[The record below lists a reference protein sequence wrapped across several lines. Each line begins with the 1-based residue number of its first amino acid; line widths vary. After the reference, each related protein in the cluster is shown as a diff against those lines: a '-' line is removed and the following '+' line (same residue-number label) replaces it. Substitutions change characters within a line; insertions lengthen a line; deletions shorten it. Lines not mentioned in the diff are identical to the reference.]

1 MSELERTVGQL
12 SEQGGYGYPA
22 EDNSWVGDSHR
33 AIENYVGRELWTPDR
48 ITEGLQYVSH
58 RANEIADAF
67 RSVGI
72 TPRTPDQN
80 TSSPQNDATFDAY
93 RTARAAYERDG
104 SVDNYVRQQDTG
116 RAHLEQVLGEQ
127 DYVADL
133 VGRVQSGELP
143 NTVLLQQASS
153 PTLGPAPAPTPN
165 IVITEAPQRGYDPVR
180 DNAPQNQQSSS
191 QPQNAVQNVGGLL
204 PPSSGRPRQ
213 NPSGHSRSTH
223 RNATNTHE
231 GSKRQKRK

>member
-1 MSELERTVGQL
+1 MGELERKVGQL

-22 EDNSWVGDSHR
+22 EDNSWVEDSHR

-48 ITEGLQYVSH
+48 ITEGLQYVSY

-72 TPRTPDQN
+72 TPRTPDQHA
-80 TSSPQNDATFDAY
+80 SSRQYDATLDAY
-93 RTARAAYERDG
+93 RMARTEYGRDP
-104 SVDNYVRQQDTG
+104 SVENYVRQQDTG

-127 DYVADL
+127 DHVANL

-143 NTVLLQQASS
+143 NTVLLQETPS
-153 PTLGPAPAPTPN
+153 PTLGPAPAPTPS
-165 IVITEAPQRGYDPVR
+165 IVITGAPQQGYDPVR
-180 DNAPQNQQSSS
+180 DSALRQQSAL
-191 QPQNAVQNVGGLL
+191 QPRNAVQNVGGLL
-204 PPSSGRPRQ
+204 PPSGGRPRQ
-213 NPSGHSRSTH
+213 NPSGHGRSAH

>member
-1 MSELERTVGQL
+1 MGELERKVGKL

-22 EDNSWVGDSHR
+22 EDNSWVGESHR

-48 ITEGLQYVSH
+48 ITEGLQYVSY
-58 RANEIADAF
+58 RANELADAF

-72 TPRTPDQN
+72 TPRTPEEN
-80 TSSPQNDATFDAY
+80 ASSRQYDATLDAY
-93 RTARAAYERDG
+93 RMARTEYGRDP

-116 RAHLEQVLGEQ
+116 RAHLQQVLGEQ

-133 VGRVQSGELP
+133 VGRVQSGELA
-143 NTVLLQQASS
+143 NTVLLEQAPS
-153 PTLGPAPAPTPN
+153 PTLGPAPAPTPT
-165 IVITEAPQRGYDPVR
+165 IVISEATQPAYDPVR
-180 DNAPQNQQSSS
+180 DSTQQNQQSARH
-191 QPQNAVQNVGGLL
+191 PQNAVQNVGGLL
-204 PPSSGRPRQ
+204 PPSGGRPRQ
-213 NPSGHSRSTH
+213 SPSGHSRSAH